1 MAISFRRLQYVEPSP
16 EARRRLWHV
25 LSAGV
30 VTRDEPDR
38 RGRSDQP
45 GAGLFRIFT
54 GRGTRQAGN
63 RSEHRLSP
71 RARYAV
77 LFAAIGALL
86 FDGVELGLMP
96 VASLSVS
103 QSLLGEAFT
112 PARGGDWFARFT
124 AALMLGAAVGGIVL
138 GSLGDR
144 MGRTRALGVSV
155 LFYSVFAGLGAFV
168 KTQEQMLALRFL
180 VGLGVGG
187 VWPNAVALAA
197 ECWPDKSRPII
208 AGLMGAALNGGI
220 LLLSQIAR
228 TWPLTPDS
236 WRWLF
241 QLAAAPVALGVLA
254 LTVIPESPL
263 WLAARAA
270 RAAAPPGPAGGR
282 SAVTGQAAIQP
293 LRELFRPPLLRLTLI
308 GILIGSIP
316 MVGAWAA
323 SKWMIPW
330 ADTVGGA
337 TAPGYKALTQGWWA
351 LGAVLGSFTG
361 AHIAA
366 WLGRRR
372 AYAII
377 SGATTLLTALMFLG
391 TAPLRASF
399 LPIVFAQGFVATLF
413 FGWLPLYLPELFPT
427 RVRAAGSG
435 IAYNVGRFAT
445 GLGVLAAG
453 AIFTAMGGSYPT
465 VGAICGLIYLLGLIV
480 IWWAPDTTEKTLA
493 E

>member
-1 MAISFRRLQYVEPSP
+1 MNAPS
-16 EARRRLWHV
+16 
-25 LSAGV
+25 
-30 VTRDEPDR
+30 
-38 RGRSDQP
+38 
-45 GAGLFRIFT
+45 
-54 GRGTRQAGN
+54 
-63 RSEHRLSP
+63 LSP

-77 LFAAIGALL
+77 LLAAIGGLL

-103 QSLLGEAFT
+103 QSLLGAAYT
-112 PARGGDWFARFT
+112 PTLGGDWFARFT
-124 AALMLGAAVGGIVL
+124 AALMLGAAIGGIFF

-144 MGRTRALGVSV
+144 FGRTRALGVSI
-155 LFYSVFAGLGAFV
+155 LFYSVFTGGGALV
-168 KTQEQMLALRFL
+168 QTQEQMLVLRFL

-197 ECWPDKSRPII
+197 ECWPDKKRPIV

-228 TWPLTPDS
+228 TWHITPES
-236 WRWLF
+236 WRWIF
-241 QLAAAPVALGVLA
+241 CLAAGPAVLGLLVLLA
-254 LTVIPESPL
+254 LPESPL
-263 WLAARAA
+263 WLATRNCQ
-270 RAAAPPGPAGGR
+270 REETP
-282 SAVTGQAAIQP
+282 SASGNNTLSV
-293 LRELFRPPLLRLTLI
+293 LRQLLRPPLLRLTLI
-308 GILIGSIP
+308 GILLGSIP

-330 ADTVGGA
+330 ADKVGGA
-337 TAPGYKALTQGWWA
+337 TAAGYKAVTQGWWA
-351 LGAVLGSFTG
+351 LGAVLGSFFG
-361 AHIAA
+361 AQIAA

-377 SGATTLLTALMFLG
+377 SAGATVLTLAMFLG
-391 TAPLRASF
+391 TAPLQASF
-399 LPIVFAQGFVATLF
+399 HPIVFGQGFVATLF

-445 GLGVLAAG
+445 ALGVLMAG
-453 AIFTAMGGSYPT
+453 VLFTAMGGSYPK
-465 VGAICGLIYLLGLIV
+465 VGATCGLVYLLGLIV
-480 IWWAPDTTEKTLA
+480 IWWAPDTSNKKLA

>member
-1 MAISFRRLQYVEPSP
+1 MNPPPHSS
-16 EARRRLWHV
+16 
-25 LSAGV
+25 
-30 VTRDEPDR
+30 
-38 RGRSDQP
+38 
-45 GAGLFRIFT
+45 
-54 GRGTRQAGN
+54 
-63 RSEHRLSP
+63 

-103 QSLLGEAFT
+103 QSLLGDAYT
-112 PARGGDWFARFT
+112 PTLGGDWFARFT
-124 AALMLGAAVGGIVL
+124 AALMLGAAIGGIFL
-138 GSLGDR
+138 GSMGDR
-144 MGRTRALGVSV
+144 IGRTRALGVSV

-168 KTQEQMLALRFL
+168 RTQEQMLVLRFM

-197 ECWPDKSRPII
+197 ECWPDRSRPII

-220 LLLSQIAR
+220 LMLSQIAR
-228 TWPLTPDS
+228 TWHITPES
-236 WRWLF
+236 WRWIF
-241 QLAAAPVALGVLA
+241 QLAAAPAVLGLLA

-263 WLAARAA
+263 WQASRNARRTEENSGSAAQ
-270 RAAAPPGPAGGR
+270 R
-282 SAVTGQAAIQP
+282 SASA
-293 LRELFRPPLLRLTLI
+293 LRELLRPPLLRLMLI
-308 GILIGSIP
+308 GILLGSIP

-330 ADTVGGA
+330 ADKVGGS
-337 TAPGYKALTQGWWA
+337 TAPGYKAITQGWWA

-361 AHIAA
+361 AQIAA

-372 AYAII
+372 AYAIM
-377 SGATTLLTALMFLG
+377 SAGAAALTALMFLG
-391 TAPLRASF
+391 TAPLQASF
-399 LPIVFAQGFVATLF
+399 LPSVFAQGFVTTLF

-445 GLGVLAAG
+445 ALGVFAAG
-453 AIFTAMGGSYPT
+453 GLFAAMGGSYPK
-465 VGAICGLIYLLGLIV
+465 VGATCGLIYLLGLVV
-480 IWWAPDTTEKTLA
+480 IWWAPDTTDKKLDA
-493 E
+493 

>member
-1 MAISFRRLQYVEPSP
+1 MSAPTLPPHVRLV
-16 EARRRLWHV
+16 
-25 LSAGV
+25 
-30 VTRDEPDR
+30 
-38 RGRSDQP
+38 
-45 GAGLFRIFT
+45 
-54 GRGTRQAGN
+54 
-63 RSEHRLSP
+63 
-71 RARYAV
+71 V
-77 LFAAIGALL
+77 LFTAIGALL

-103 QSLLGEAFT
+103 RSLLGDAFT
-112 PARGGDWFARFT
+112 PTLGGDWFARFT
-124 AALMLGAAVGGIVL
+124 AALMLGAAIGGIFL

-155 LFYSVFAGLGAFV
+155 LFYSIFAGLGAFV
-168 KTQEQMLALRFL
+168 RTQEQMLVLRFM

-220 LLLSQIAR
+220 LMLSQIAR
-228 TWPLTPDS
+228 VWPITPDS
-236 WRWLF
+236 WRWIF
-241 QLAAAPVALGVLA
+241 QLAAAPAVLGLLA

-263 WLAARAA
+263 WLASRGGGQGPPARS
-270 RAAAPPGPAGGR
+270 PGGNSGG
-282 SAVTGQAAIQP
+282 VTSP
-293 LRELFRPPLLRLTLI
+293 LRQLFSPPLLRVTLI

-330 ADTVGGA
+330 ADRVGGA

-351 LGAVLGSFTG
+351 LGAVLGSFLG
-361 AHIAA
+361 AQFAT

-372 AYAII
+372 AYAVI
-377 SGATTLLTALMFLG
+377 SAAATALTSLMFLG
-391 TAPLRASF
+391 TAPLQGSF

-445 GLGVLAAG
+445 ALGVLAAG
-453 AIFTAMGGSYPT
+453 ALFAAMGGSYPK
-465 VGAICGLIYLLGLIV
+465 VGATCGLIYLLGLIV
-480 IWWAPDTTEKTLA
+480 IGWAPDTTEKKLDA
-493 E
+493 

>member
-1 MAISFRRLQYVEPSP
+1 MNTSA
-16 EARRRLWHV
+16 
-25 LSAGV
+25 LS
-30 VTRDEPDR
+30 
-38 RGRSDQP
+38 S
-45 GAGLFRIFT
+45 
-54 GRGTRQAGN
+54 
-63 RSEHRLSP
+63 S
-71 RARYAV
+71 ARYIV

-112 PARGGDWFARFT
+112 PTLGGDWFARFT
-124 AALMLGAAVGGIVL
+124 AALMLGAAVGGIFL

-144 MGRTRALGVSV
+144 IGRTRALGVSV

-168 KTQEQMLALRFL
+168 QTQEQMLVLRFL

-220 LLLSQIAR
+220 LVLSQIAR
-228 TWPLTPDS
+228 AWHLTPDS
-236 WRWLF
+236 WRWIF
-241 QLAAAPVALGVLA
+241 QLAAVPAVLGVLA

-263 WLAARAA
+263 WLASRN
-270 RAAAPPGPAGGR
+270 RRREAAATNRGNGND
-282 SAVTGQAAIQP
+282 SVSP
-293 LRELFRPPLLRLTLI
+293 LRQLLRPPLLRLTLI
-308 GILIGSIP
+308 GVLIGSIP

-330 ADTVGGA
+330 ADKVGGA
-337 TAPGYKALTQGWWA
+337 TEAGYKAVTQGWWA
-351 LGAVLGSFTG
+351 LGAVLGSFFG
-361 AHIAA
+361 AQIAA
-366 WLGRRR
+366 KLGRRR
-372 AYAII
+372 AYAFI
-377 SGATTLLTALMFLG
+377 SAATTVLTLLMFLG
-391 TAPLRASF
+391 TAPLQASF

-427 RVRAAGSG
+427 HVRAAGSG

-445 GLGVLAAG
+445 ALGVLAAG
-453 AIFTAMGGSYPT
+453 ALFAAMGGSYPE
-465 VGAICGLIYLLGLIV
+465 VGATCGLIYPLGLIV
-480 IWWAPDTTEKTLA
+480 IWWAPDTTNQKLKE
-493 E
+493 

>member
-1 MAISFRRLQYVEPSP
+1 MNPPPHSS
-16 EARRRLWHV
+16 
-25 LSAGV
+25 
-30 VTRDEPDR
+30 
-38 RGRSDQP
+38 
-45 GAGLFRIFT
+45 
-54 GRGTRQAGN
+54 
-63 RSEHRLSP
+63 

-103 QSLLGEAFT
+103 QSLLGDAYT
-112 PARGGDWFARFT
+112 PTLGGDWFARFT
-124 AALMLGAAVGGIVL
+124 AALMLGAAIGGIFL
-138 GSLGDR
+138 GSMGDR
-144 MGRTRALGVSV
+144 IGRTRALGVSV

-168 KTQEQMLALRFL
+168 KTQEQMLVLRFM

-197 ECWPDKSRPII
+197 ECWPDRSRPII

-220 LLLSQIAR
+220 LMLSQIAR
-228 TWPLTPDS
+228 TWHITPES
-236 WRWLF
+236 WRWIF
-241 QLAAAPVALGVLA
+241 QLAAAPAVLGLLA

-263 WLAARAA
+263 WQASRNARRTEENSGSAAQ
-270 RAAAPPGPAGGR
+270 R
-282 SAVTGQAAIQP
+282 SASA
-293 LRELFRPPLLRLTLI
+293 LRELLRPPLLRLMLI
-308 GILIGSIP
+308 GILLGSIP

-330 ADTVGGA
+330 ADKVGGS
-337 TAPGYKALTQGWWA
+337 TAPGYKAITQGWWA

-361 AHIAA
+361 AQIAA

-372 AYAII
+372 AYATM
-377 SGATTLLTALMFLG
+377 SAGAAALTALMFLG
-391 TAPLRASF
+391 TAPLQASF
-399 LPIVFAQGFVATLF
+399 LPSVFAQGFVTTLF

-445 GLGVLAAG
+445 ALGVFAAG
-453 AIFTAMGGSYPT
+453 GLFAAMGGSYPK
-465 VGAICGLIYLLGLIV
+465 VGATCGLIYLLGLVV
-480 IWWAPDTTEKTLA
+480 IWWAPDTTNKKLDA
-493 E
+493 

>member
-1 MAISFRRLQYVEPSP
+1 MSAP
-16 EARRRLWHV
+16 
-25 LSAGV
+25 LSQG
-30 VTRDEPDR
+30 
-38 RGRSDQP
+38 
-45 GAGLFRIFT
+45 
-54 GRGTRQAGN
+54 
-63 RSEHRLSP
+63 
-71 RARYAV
+71 ARYAV

-103 QSLLGEAFT
+103 QSLLGDEFNPT
-112 PARGGDWFARFT
+112 LGGDWFARFT
-124 AALMLGAAVGGIVL
+124 AALMLGAAIGGIFL
-138 GSLGDR
+138 GNLGDAI
-144 MGRTRALGVSV
+144 GRTRALGVSV
-155 LFYSVFAGLGAFV
+155 LFYSAFAGLGAFV
-168 KTQEQMLALRFL
+168 KTQEQMFLLRFL

-197 ECWPDKSRPII
+197 ECWPDKSRPIV

-220 LLLSQIAR
+220 LMLSQIAR
-228 TWPLTPDS
+228 TWHITPES
-236 WRWLF
+236 WRWIF
-241 QLAAAPVALGVLA
+241 QLAAVPAVLGLLA

-263 WLAARAA
+263 WLATHH
-270 RAAAPPGPAGGR
+270 GQGDPAHGR
-282 SAVTGQAAIQP
+282 PATESA

-316 MVGAWAA
+316 MIGAWAA

-330 ADTVGGA
+330 ADKVGGA
-337 TAPGYKALTQGWWA
+337 DAPGYKAATQGWWA

-361 AHIAA
+361 AQIAA

-377 SGATTLLTALMFLG
+377 SAGSAALTLLMFLG
-391 TAPLRASF
+391 SAPLRPGF
-399 LPIVFAQGFVATLF
+399 LPVVFAQGFVATLF

-445 GLGVLAAG
+445 AIGVFGAG
-453 AIFTAMGGSYPT
+453 ALFAALGGSYPR
-465 VGAICGLIYLLGLIV
+465 VGATCGLIYLLGVIV
-480 IWWAPDTTEKTLA
+480 IWWAPDTTHTKLEP
-493 E
+493 

>member
-1 MAISFRRLQYVEPSP
+1 MATS
-16 EARRRLWHV
+16 
-25 LSAGV
+25 LSNSSRCV
-30 VTRDEPDR
+30 
-38 RGRSDQP
+38 
-45 GAGLFRIFT
+45 
-54 GRGTRQAGN
+54 
-63 RSEHRLSP
+63 
-71 RARYAV
+71 V
-77 LFAAIGALL
+77 LFTAIGGLL

-103 QSLLGEAFT
+103 QSLLGDRFT
-112 PARGGDWFARFT
+112 PALGGDWFARFT
-124 AALMLGAAVGGIVL
+124 AALMLGAAVGGIFL

-144 MGRTRALGVSV
+144 IGRTRALGVSV
-155 LFYSVFAGLGAFV
+155 LFYSIFAGLGAFV
-168 KTQEQMLALRFL
+168 KTQEQMLVLRFM

-220 LLLSQIAR
+220 LMLSQIAR
-228 TWPLTPDS
+228 TWHITPES
-236 WRWLF
+236 WRWIF
-241 QLAAAPVALGVLA
+241 QLAAAPAVLGLLA

-263 WLAARAA
+263 WLASR
-270 RAAAPPGPAGGR
+270 GGR
-282 SAVTGQAAIQP
+282 RNGTGSALREEGQSSLASSANPRSEGI
-293 LRELFRPPLLRLTLI
+293 LRELLRPPLLRLTVI
-308 GILIGSIP
+308 GILLGSVP

-330 ADTVGGA
+330 ADKVGGA
-337 TAPGYKALTQGWWA
+337 TEAGYKAITQGWWA
-351 LGAVLGSFTG
+351 LGAVLGSFFG
-361 AHIAA
+361 AQIAA

-377 SGATTLLTALMFLG
+377 SAATTAITSLMFLG
-391 TAPLRASF
+391 SAPLQASF

-445 GLGVLAAG
+445 ALGVLAAG
-453 AIFTAMGGSYPT
+453 GLFAAMGGSYPK
-465 VGAICGLIYLLGLIV
+465 VGATCGLIYLLGLIV
-480 IWWAPDTTEKTLA
+480 IWWAPDTTERKLDT
-493 E
+493 

>member
-1 MAISFRRLQYVEPSP
+1 MTPSLSRSSRYV
-16 EARRRLWHV
+16 
-25 LSAGV
+25 
-30 VTRDEPDR
+30 
-38 RGRSDQP
+38 
-45 GAGLFRIFT
+45 
-54 GRGTRQAGN
+54 
-63 RSEHRLSP
+63 
-71 RARYAV
+71 V
-77 LFAAIGALL
+77 LFTAIGALL

-103 QSLLGEAFT
+103 QSLLGDAFT
-112 PARGGDWFARFT
+112 PALGGDWFARFT
-124 AALMLGAAVGGIVL
+124 AALMLGAAVGGIFL

-144 MGRTRALGVSV
+144 IGRTRALGVSV

-168 KTQEQMLALRFL
+168 KTQEQMLVLRFM

-187 VWPNAVALAA
+187 VWPNAGALAA

-220 LLLSQIAR
+220 LMLSQIAR
-228 TWPLTPDS
+228 TWHITPES
-236 WRWLF
+236 WRWIF
-241 QLAAAPVALGVLA
+241 QLAAAPAVLGLLA

-263 WLAARAA
+263 WLAARGA
-270 RAAAPPGPAGGR
+270 RRNPGNAGIPAGELR
-282 SAVTGQAAIQP
+282 KQTSTAKAVGAPST

-330 ADTVGGA
+330 ADKVGGA
-337 TAPGYKALTQGWWA
+337 TEAGYKAITQGWWA
-351 LGAVLGSFTG
+351 LGAVLGSFFG
-361 AHIAA
+361 AQIAA

-377 SGATTLLTALMFLG
+377 SAAATVLTSLMFLG
-391 TAPLRASF
+391 TAPLQASF

-445 GLGVLAAG
+445 ALGVLAAG
-453 AIFTAMGGSYPT
+453 ALFAAMGGSYPK
-465 VGAICGLIYLLGLIV
+465 VGATCGLIYLLGLIV
-480 IWWAPDTTEKTLA
+480 IWWAPDTTDKKLDA
-493 E
+493 